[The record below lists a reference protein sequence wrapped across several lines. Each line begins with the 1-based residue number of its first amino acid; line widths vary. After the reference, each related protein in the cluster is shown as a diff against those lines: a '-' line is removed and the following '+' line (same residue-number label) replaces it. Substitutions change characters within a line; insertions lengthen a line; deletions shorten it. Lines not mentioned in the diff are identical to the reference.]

1 MEGEKRDRIGLI
13 KKLCVLWNSQVRK
26 LLKIKKAR
34 NCGKKTNK
42 WEAIIMWN
50 KYGIENYRYIPNF
63 DNNTDT

>member
-34 NCGKKTNK
+34 NCGKKKQINEK
-42 WEAIIMWN
+42 Q
-50 KYGIENYRYIPNF
+50 
-63 DNNTDT
+63 